1 LTTAASTTDNTTSCL
16 LAIPQIM
23 SVILSMNPMHR
34 QKSYINNVL
43 DEIAICLALHSPEV
57 RASAISFVN
66 FYQGWRCCH
75 LEAGIVCF
83 TYYMSFAS
91 GCECSIPQNVNS
103 PSIKFTRKV
112 LHKIRK
118 ESDLLANA
126 TTRIQIA

>member
-1 LTTAASTTDNTTSCL
+1 
-16 LAIPQIM
+16 M
-23 SVILSMNPMHR
+23 
-34 QKSYINNVL
+34 
-43 DEIAICLALHSPEV
+43 
-57 RASAISFVN
+57 
-66 FYQGWRCCH
+66 
-75 LEAGIVCF
+75 CF

-126 TTRIQIA
+126 TTCKELGGGCASTTYCNCRKVCHHSRVLAAN